1 MFDRKDQTESDSNVR
16 WEGEYKREG
25 KSPLKSNTHGRAER
39 EIGRGRD
46 GAALTLF
53 TLLEELRQMQ
63 MLATVPFMNAAAD
76 VREGNRFN
84 I

>member
-1 MFDRKDQTESDSNVR
+1 MDGNLSDDLLISKAILILV
-16 WEGEYKREG
+16 
-25 KSPLKSNTHGRAER
+25 
-39 EIGRGRD
+39 EIHVLRGRGERCIIAKKSE

-53 TLLEELRQMQ
+53 TLLVELRQMQ

>member
-1 MFDRKDQTESDSNVR
+1 MK
-16 WEGEYKREG
+16 
-25 KSPLKSNTHGRAER
+25 
-39 EIGRGRD
+39 IGRGRD
-46 GAALTLF
+46 GAALTLL
-53 TLLEELRQMQ
+53 TLLVELRHMH